1 LGVPSVRVSPPPVSK
16 PGAARLIGTV
26 AKKSADKPKGAKRR
40 AELLYT
46 SPMPTTVRIKPELIT
61 ERRLRIEMYGLEDED
76 IENTIRMKGWA
87 WVLARKSWAYAGEP
101 DFIFRQIREVVIAL
115 PDITFQEDS
124 IEESIRTVKE
134 KARSDEEREEGR
146 ELLRRA
152 FEKSGQLDKAE
163 RYL

>member
-1 LGVPSVRVSPPPVSK
+1 
-16 PGAARLIGTV
+16 
-26 AKKSADKPKGAKRR
+26 
-40 AELLYT
+40 
-46 SPMPTTVRIKPELIT
+46 MPTTVRIKPEVIT

-134 KARSDEEREEGR
+134 KARSDDELEEARA
-146 ELLRRA
+146 LLRRA
-152 FEKSGQLDKAE
+152 FEKTGQMDKAE
-163 RYL
+163 QYL